1 MRLKH
6 LVFLPLAA
14 LLALAGCSRDP
25 NVVKRRY
32 LESGNR
38 YFAKEKYKYA
48 AIMYKDA
55 IQKDGLFGEA
65 HYKLALTWMKM
76 GQAGAA
82 VQEFRKSIDT
92 LPKNDT
98 EYWDSVVKLSELY
111 LAFSR
116 DKQLLNEVDGY
127 TKQLLARDPS
137 SYDGHRLS
145 GDLDLVHAQ
154 QEYSTANREQG
165 KRDLDASLAEYQK
178 ANASK
183 PDQTP
188 VMMQIARVQSLEQN
202 YPEAEKIYRW
212 AIQKDK
218 TNQFAYGELYKLYF
232 FQQRMPE
239 AEQVLK
245 DAYQANPTK
254 YGFLTALA
262 LHYSLMKRRD
272 DMVRVLGEI
281 KTHAKDYPQAYK
293 TVGDFY
299 LRLGDLDSAYHQYQ
313 EGLQKD
319 PKQKV
324 TYQKLMIEVLT
335 REGKRAEAA
344 QINQE
349 VLKDNPNDP
358 DAKSLEATLLLD
370 KGDILNAMNELQ
382 GVVNRAPDNPVA
394 HYELGRAHAARG
406 EYEQARQQFERALE
420 LQPNNV
426 RARIALAQLELVSQ
440 QYDAALKTAQEIL
453 TVDHNNAIAT
463 LIESASLV
471 GEKKYPEARTLL
483 ETLIKSQPNSADAE
497 FQLGVVNLA
506 EQKYKDAEETFRK
519 AYQLNPTNP
528 RGLLGVV
535 ECNIAEKKPDA
546 AIAVLQN
553 ESSQAPNRLDLKV
566 ALGNTALRLGKYDLA
581 LQAYNNALALVDKN
595 SQQRGDVYLRLG
607 ETYRRK
613 GDANSAITALQ
624 KARDAA
630 PDNVVVLSTLAMVLD
645 SNGHWAEAKKVY
657 DASLKIRSDDPVALN
672 NDAYLMA
679 EHGGDLDQALSMAVK
694 AKQLLP
700 NLTEISDTLGVI
712 YLKKQM
718 SPQAVDVFQELVQ
731 KDPQSS
737 TYHYHLGMAF
747 AQKGDSPHAAQE
759 LQAALK
765 YNPPPD
771 ERQQIQDL
779 LARVGG
785 K

>member
-1 MRLKH
+1 MRSKH
-6 LVFLPLAA
+6 FLLLLLVA
-14 LLALAGCSRDP
+14 LFGLAGCSRDP

-65 HYKLALTWMKM
+65 HYKLALTYLKL

-92 LPKNDT
+92 LHKSDT
-98 EYWDSVVKLSELY
+98 EYWDSMVKLSELY

-116 DKQLLNEVDGY
+116 DKQYLSEVEGY
-127 TKQLLARDPS
+127 IKQLLTRDS
-137 SYDGHRLS
+137 NSFDGHRLQ

-154 QEYSTANREQG
+154 DDYSIANREQG
-165 KRDLDASLAEYQK
+165 KHDLDAALAEYLK
-178 ANASK
+178 ANTAK
-183 PDQTP
+183 PEQLA
-188 VMMQIARVQSLEQN
+188 VMMQIARVQTLEQN

-212 AIQKDK
+212 AIQNDK
-218 TNQFAYGELYKLYF
+218 TNQYAYSELYRLYF
-232 FQQRMPE
+232 FQKRMPE

-254 YGFLTALA
+254 YAFLTALA
-262 LHYSLMKRRD
+262 LHYSIMNRRD
-272 DMVRVLGEI
+272 DMVRVLEQI
-281 KTHAKDYPQAYK
+281 KAHAKDYPQAYK

-299 LRLGDLDSAYHQYQ
+299 LRLGDLDSAYRQYR
-313 EGLQKD
+313 EGSQKD
-319 PKQKV
+319 PKQKL
-324 TYQKLMIEVLT
+324 TYQKLMIEVLS
-335 REGKRAEAA
+335 REGKRTEAA
-344 QINQE
+344 QLNSEI
-349 VLKDNPNDP
+349 LKDNPNDP

-370 KGDILNAMNELQ
+370 KGDILNALNELQ

-394 HYELGRAHAARG
+394 HFELGRAHAARG
-406 EYEQARQQFERALE
+406 ELEQARQQFERTLE
-420 LQPNNV
+420 LQPNNL
-426 RARIALAQLELVSQ
+426 RARLALAQLELASG
-440 QYDAALKTAQEIL
+440 QYDAALKSAHDILALDRNNTIAQ
-453 TVDHNNAIAT
+453 
-463 LIESASLV
+463 LIESAALV
-471 GEKKYPEARTLL
+471 GEKKYPDARALL
-483 ETLIKSQPNSADAE
+483 EIILKSQPNSADAQ
-497 FQLGVVNLA
+497 FQLAVVNLA
-506 EQKYKDAEETFRK
+506 ERKYKDAEDLFRK
-519 AYQLNPTNP
+519 SYQISPANP

-535 ECNIAEKKPDA
+535 ECDIAQKKPDA
-546 AIAVLQN
+546 AIALLQN
-553 ESSQAPNRLDLKV
+553 EAAQAPNRLDLKV
-566 ALGNTALRLGKYDLA
+566 ALGNTALRLGRYDVA
-581 LQAYNNALALVDKN
+581 IQSYTNALNVLDKK
-595 SQQRGDVYLRLG
+595 SAARGDIYLRLG

-613 GDANSAITALQ
+613 GDANSAIAALTQ
-624 KARDAA
+624 ARDAA
-630 PDNVVVLSTLAMVLD
+630 PENVAVLSTLAMVLD
-645 SNGHWAEAKKVY
+645 TNGHWEEAKKVY
-657 DASLKIRSDDPVALN
+657 DATLKVKSDDPVALN

-718 SPQAVDVFQELVQ
+718 SPQAVDVFQDLVQ

-737 TYHYHLGMAF
+737 TYHYHLGQALY
-747 AQKGDSPHAAQE
+747 QKGDSPHAVQE
-759 LQAALK
+759 LQTALK
-765 YNPPPD
+765 YNPTPD

-779 LARVGG
+779 LTRVNG